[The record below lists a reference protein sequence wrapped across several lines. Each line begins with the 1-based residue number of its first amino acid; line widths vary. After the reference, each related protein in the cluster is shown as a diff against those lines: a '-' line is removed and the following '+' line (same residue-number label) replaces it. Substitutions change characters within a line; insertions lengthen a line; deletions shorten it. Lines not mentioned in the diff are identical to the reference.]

1 MDFEVNPAL
10 FVNAG
15 CGNGLSADEFR
26 HFFLNYSLK
35 SSV

>member
-1 MDFEVNPAL
+1 MDFEVNSVL
-10 FVNAG
+10 FVNAR
-15 CGNGLSADEFR
+15 CGNGLSGDEFR